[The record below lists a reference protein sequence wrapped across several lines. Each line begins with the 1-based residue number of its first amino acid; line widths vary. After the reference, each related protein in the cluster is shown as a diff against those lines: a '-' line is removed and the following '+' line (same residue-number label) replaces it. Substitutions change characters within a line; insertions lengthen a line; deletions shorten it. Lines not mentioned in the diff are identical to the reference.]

1 MRQKSVCPASITTWQ
16 TSAGKHLLDEAAP
29 GLEREFGHYPASRTA
44 VRAAIT
50 TIRRA
55 GDNVAITA
63 HLNNEFH
70 ARPPIA
76 RLGATLVSH
85 LAFKQNATDVQAAH
99 RGSAQI
105 PHSGLPTFHEF
116 MQRRLLPAMNTC
128 AAISPRQGELC
139 TRVAS
144 NSQLLRTRVDIELDR
159 QNQELLAQMNKR
171 AHLQLRLQETVEYR
185 SVVVL
190 TYYRLQL
197 VQYPAKGT
205 ENLHHLSTD
214 AVTAV
219 SIPRVAAL
227 VFWSSRRHASEDD
240 PVP

>member
-1 MRQKSVCPASITTWQ
+1 LRQKSVWLASITTWQ
-16 TSAGKHLLDEAAP
+16 TSTGKRLLDEAAP
-29 GLEREFGHYPASRTA
+29 GLEREFGRYPASRTA

-99 RGSAQI
+99 RGSARI

-116 MQRRLLPAMNTC
+116 LQRRLLLAMNTC
-128 AAISPRQGELC
+128 AAISPRQVELC

-144 NSQLLRTRVDIELDR
+144 NGQLLRTRVDIERDR
-159 QNQELLAQMNKR
+159 QNQELLVQMNTC
-171 AHLQLRLQETVEYR
+171 AHLQLRLQETVECR

-190 TYYRLQL
+190 TYY
-197 VQYPAKGT
+197 G
-205 ENLHHLSTD
+205 S
-214 AVTAV
+214 
-219 SIPRVAAL
+219 
-227 VFWSSRRHASEDD
+227 
-240 PVP
+240 